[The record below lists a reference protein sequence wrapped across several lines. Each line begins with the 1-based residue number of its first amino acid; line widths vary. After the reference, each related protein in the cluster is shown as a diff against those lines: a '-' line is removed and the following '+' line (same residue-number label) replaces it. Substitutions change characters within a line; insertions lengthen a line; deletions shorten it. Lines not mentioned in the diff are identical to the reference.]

1 MSTPLHENE
10 KKEVS
15 FLKTCINGTNALS
28 GIGILSVPYALSS
41 GGWLSLIILVLIAAA
56 ASFTALLIRRCMDK
70 DPDAMT
76 SYIDIVGDNL
86 HKLSPHFDLKLGK
99 LNVDGRHSFVVL
111 AGVMILPTMWLND
124 LGVLS
129 YVSAGGVLSSMIVT
143 VCVFFVGATKGV
155 GFHGKGRL
163 FNLNGIPT
171 ALSLYTFCYGAH
183 AVFPP
188 IYNSMRKKI
197 QFSRVLL
204 ISFAICT
211 ITYLTMAVLGYLI
224 YGQNVQSQV
233 SNYKIVMP
241 IATAIENR
249 LAANYKD
256 CKSASILIRMSLL
269 VSTVVLAAVFP
280 SFQSVTSL
288 SGAFLI
294 VVVSFL
300 LPCVCYLKIFQVH
313 RNWGYELIGILIIML
328 LPVFV
333 GVLGTYSSIAQTVKQ
348 V

>member
-1 MSTPLHENE
+1 
-10 KKEVS
+10 
-15 FLKTCINGTNALS
+15 
-28 GIGILSVPYALSS
+28 
-41 GGWLSLIILVLIAAA
+41 
-56 ASFTALLIRRCMDK
+56 
-70 DPDAMT
+70 
-76 SYIDIVGDNL
+76 
-86 HKLSPHFDLKLGK
+86 
-99 LNVDGRHSFVVL
+99 
-111 AGVMILPTMWLND
+111 
-124 LGVLS
+124 
-129 YVSAGGVLSSMIVT
+129 
-143 VCVFFVGATKGV
+143 
-155 GFHGKGRL
+155 
-163 FNLNGIPT
+163 
-171 ALSLYTFCYGAH
+171 
-183 AVFPP
+183 
-188 IYNSMRKKI
+188 
-197 QFSRVLL
+197 
-204 ISFAICT
+204 
-211 ITYLTMAVLGYLI
+211 MAVLGYLI
-224 YGQNVQSQV
+224 NGQNVQSQV

-249 LAANYKD
+249 LPANYKD
-256 CKSASILIRMSLL
+256 CKSATASILIRMSLL

>member
-1 MSTPLHENE
+1 MILTVFFFTFFFQTP
-10 KKEVS
+10 
-15 FLKTCINGTNALS
+15 

-76 SYIDIVGDNL
+76 SYIDIVGHAFGRKGRVIASLFICLELYFVATDLLIIEGDNL

-197 QFSRVLL
+197 QFSRV
-204 ISFAICT
+204 
-211 ITYLTMAVLGYLI
+211 
-224 YGQNVQSQV
+224 
-233 SNYKIVMP
+233 
-241 IATAIENR
+241 
-249 LAANYKD
+249 
-256 CKSASILIRMSLL
+256 
-269 VSTVVLAAVFP
+269 
-280 SFQSVTSL
+280 
-288 SGAFLI
+288 
-294 VVVSFL
+294 
-300 LPCVCYLKIFQVH
+300 
-313 RNWGYELIGILIIML
+313 
-328 LPVFV
+328 
-333 GVLGTYSSIAQTVKQ
+333 
-348 V
+348 